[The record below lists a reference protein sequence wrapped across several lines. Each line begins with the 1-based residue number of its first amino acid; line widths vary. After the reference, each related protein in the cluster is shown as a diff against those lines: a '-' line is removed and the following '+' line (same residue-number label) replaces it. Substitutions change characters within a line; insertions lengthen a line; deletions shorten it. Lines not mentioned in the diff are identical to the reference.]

1 MSSRDEKLA
10 NIKAYRAASK
20 EVRGAPM
27 KAARPNMMDCRKKYV
42 QLSPVNAVSSGQYS
56 SRGGLP
62 LIKFDISSSKTP
74 MFLNGDELRI
84 NGRITSET
92 AAGAALGNTD
102 KNFVDSFC
110 GRFANVI
117 HTVTIS
123 SKRLNQVIERVENYW
138 RIVPSVVSA
147 IHGNEDINTVLAHEG
162 DHFETN
168 FLGRHS
174 LVAQSA
180 NKGKSFSSRL
190 YAGVLNSGQMMD
202 LSDNGLGGL
211 VIEILLK
218 PDVNVVFGEDA
229 ATGNA
234 TFNVSDLLLSCPL
247 YHMEASAAPPQ
258 QTFAFNSLSTVFQT
272 VNSSVSVV
280 ALTPGLRQVS
290 SIFVNFMNSNEIG
303 NQNFN
308 SARLGNLGEVR
319 GLRFSLNGVLQPLSY
334 RLLTDEEANNGTTTH
349 HTYAARTLIDRNYI
363 EAVSVNRFSETNR
376 CVLAYNNWNAG
387 VVDRSQTQN
396 NGGLDQGTAAGF
408 GILYDSFGTGEDL
421 SETVFSF
428 ELEASGADLDGTA
441 AKAQGTYMVF
451 LNKNEIIMSANGIQ
465 VVR

>member
-1 MSSRDEKLA
+1 M
-10 NIKAYRAASK
+10 
-20 EVRGAPM
+20 PP
-27 KAARPNMMDCRKKYV
+27 RPGMNLSAVRKKYV
-42 QLSPVNAVSSGQYS
+42 QLSPVNAVSNGEYS

-84 NGRITSET
+84 NGRITSKQ

-102 KNFVDSFC
+102 KNFVDAFC

-117 HTVTIS
+117 HTITIS

-138 RIVPSVVSA
+138 RIVPSVVSGV
-147 IHGNEDINTVLAHEG
+147 HGNEDINTVLAHEG

-174 LVAQSA
+174 LVAQDA
-180 NKGKSFSSRL
+180 GAKGKSFSSRL
-190 YAGVLNSGQMMD
+190 YAGVFNSGQMMD

-218 PDVNVVFGEDA
+218 SDVNVVFGADA
-229 ATGNA
+229 ATNNA

-247 YHMEASAAPPQ
+247 YYMDAASAPPQ
-258 QTFAFNSLSTVFQT
+258 QTFAFNSLSSVFQT

-280 ALTPGLRQVS
+280 ALTPGLKQVS
-290 SIFVNFMNSNEIG
+290 SIVVNFMNTNEIG

-319 GLRFSLNGVLQPLSY
+319 GLRFSLNGILQPLSY
-334 RLLTDEEANNGTTTH
+334 RLLTDEEANNATTTH

-363 EAVSVNRFSETNR
+363 EAVAVNRFSETNR

-396 NGGLDQGTAAGF
+396 NDGLNQGTAAGF

-428 ELEASGADLDGTA
+428 ELEASGTDLDGTA
-441 AKAQGTYMVF
+441 AKAQGTYMIF
-451 LNKNEIIMSANGIQ
+451 LNKNDIIMSADGIQ

>member
-1 MSSRDEKLA
+1 M
-10 NIKAYRAASK
+10 
-20 EVRGAPM
+20 PP
-27 KAARPNMMDCRKKYV
+27 RPGMNLSAVRKKYV
-42 QLSPVNAVSSGQYS
+42 QLSPVNAVSNGEYS

-84 NGRITSET
+84 NGRITSKQ

-102 KNFVDSFC
+102 KNFVDAFC

-117 HTVTIS
+117 HTITIS

-138 RIVPSVVSA
+138 RIVPSVVSGV
-147 IHGNEDINTVLAHEG
+147 HGNEDINTVLAHEG

-174 LVAQSA
+174 LVAQDA
-180 NKGKSFSSRL
+180 GAKGKSFSSRL

-218 PDVNVVFGEDA
+218 SDVNVVFGADA
-229 ATGNA
+229 ATNNA

-247 YHMEASAAPPQ
+247 YYMDAASAPPQ
-258 QTFAFNSLSTVFQT
+258 QTFAFNSLSSVFQT

-280 ALTPGLRQVS
+280 ALTPGLKQVS
-290 SIFVNFMNSNEIG
+290 SIVVNFMNTNEIG

-319 GLRFSLNGVLQPLSY
+319 GLRFSLNGILQPLSY
-334 RLLTDEEANNGTTTH
+334 RLLTDEEANNATTTH

-363 EAVSVNRFSETNR
+363 EAVAVNRFSETNR

-396 NGGLDQGTAAGF
+396 NDGLNQGTAAGF

-428 ELEASGADLDGTA
+428 ELEASGTDLDGTA
-441 AKAQGTYMVF
+441 AKAQGTYMIF
-451 LNKNEIIMSANGIQ
+451 LNKNEIIMSADGIQ